1 MAVHSLPINPL
12 PNTPLSPL
20 LYYMVYCTQFQAST
34 KQSSYGVWLLK
45 NKSPP
50 IGLVSPFTGIHA
62 YRAGSVVDTEEAS
75 DLEDCFKQKLT
86 TEENTYND
94 NIQLRSSSQSLID
107 KNQIEQERRR
117 KISLANKG
125 KESRSKGRKHGPETR
140 ERISRNTKAALMDPK
155 VKSCKNPSFF
165 CLFLVLRHKIQKAGK
180 SGYNI
185 RAKMSGSHVLSD
197 ESKARISYSLTRVW
211 GRKLKWKRSR
221 AKFLSSWA
229 DSIAEAAKRGGNGQR
244 ELHWDSYDKI
254 KEEIAIE
261 QRRQA
266 EAKEMAKEK
275 KARVAQKR
283 KVKERKETPRGEMR
297 RKRNRKSKEERE
309 ELDIAQELK
318 INERLAKL
326 HKRKTST
333 NGQISSED
341 QQAWE
346 KLDLEFVK
354 KEQIRRQVSLADQ
367 IRAAKAKRVEH
378 VARERLPTAHSLHSE
393 SDQQSE

>member
-12 PNTPLSPL
+12 PNTHLSPL

-34 KQSSYGVWLLK
+34 KQSSCGVWLVK

-86 TEENTYND
+86 TDSSEENTYND
-94 NIQLRSSSQSLID
+94 KIQLRSSSQSLID
-107 KNQIEQERRR
+107 KNQIEQDRRR

-155 VKSCKNPSFF
+155 
-165 CLFLVLRHKIQKAGK
+165 
-180 SGYNI
+180 I

-275 KARVAQKR
+275 MARVAQKR
-283 KVKERKETPRGEMR
+283 KVKEHKATPRGEMR
-297 RKRNRKSKEERE
+297 RKRNRKLKEERE

-354 KEQIRRQVSLADQ
+354 KEQIRRQISLADQ
-367 IRAAKAKRVEH
+367 IQAAKAKRVEY

>member
-1 MAVHSLPINPL
+1 MVMRRMAVHSLPINPL

-155 VKSCKNPSFF
+155 
-165 CLFLVLRHKIQKAGK
+165 
-180 SGYNI
+180 I